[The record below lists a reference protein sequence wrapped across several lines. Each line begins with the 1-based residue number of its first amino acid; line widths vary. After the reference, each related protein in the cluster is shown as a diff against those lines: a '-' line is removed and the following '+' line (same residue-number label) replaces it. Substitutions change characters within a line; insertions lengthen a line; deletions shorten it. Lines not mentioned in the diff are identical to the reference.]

1 MSKGQRKYNGTQ
13 KVEIIKR
20 IHRENLSFKGASRE
34 YGISDRT
41 LRDWDR
47 IYWEEGEEALLV
59 ERRGRACAASGTQKG
74 RKPKLDK
81 QVEEDLIA
89 ENQRLRM
96 EIDYL
101 KKIECL
107 GAGRGTPK
115 QKAQVVQE
123 LRQKYPLKA
132 LLQLA
137 GLPRSTFYYYLHQSQ
152 NPAKYQMVKEQIVI
166 IFNENEKRYGY
177 RRITKELHNN
187 DICVNHKT
195 VRKLMKQLGLVCQVR
210 AKRKY
215 SSYKGEV
222 GEVAPNLLERHFKTN
237 QPNRKWVTDVT
248 EFKVNDQK
256 LYLSPIL
263 DLFNGEVVSY
273 NLSRHPNFK
282 QITDMLEGAFQK
294 LPDKVDNLILHSDQ
308 GWQYQMKSYQNLLK
322 AKGITQ
328 SMSRKATCLD
338 NAVAENFFGLLK
350 TELFYLEKFDSIDQL
365 EKAIVDYID
374 YYNNRRIKLKLN
386 GLSPVQ
392 YRIQTVGAA

>member
-1 MSKGQRKYNGTQ
+1 MGRPRKDATTQ
-13 KVEIIKR
+13 DVRERLIVAMADRLIREPASAVTVTSLIK
-20 IHRENLSFKGASRE
+20 EVGCN
-34 YGISDRT
+34 
-41 LRDWDR
+41 
-47 IYWEEGEEALLV
+47 
-59 ERRGRACAASGTQKG
+59 
-74 RKPKLDK
+74 
-81 QVEEDLIA
+81 
-89 ENQRLRM
+89 
-96 EIDYL
+96 
-101 KKIECL
+101 
-107 GAGRGTPK
+107 
-115 QKAQVVQE
+115 
-123 LRQKYPLKA
+123 
-132 LLQLA
+132 
-137 GLPRSTFYYYLHQSQ
+137 RSTFYYYLHQSQ